1 VQILANRIGPY
12 VRAEMIDIKERTT
25 GNIIEDNIFDGK
37 GECPLSRVAQL
48 AAHMAPLTLLNDIEL

>member
-1 VQILANRIGPY
+1 
-12 VRAEMIDIKERTT
+12 MIDIKERTT